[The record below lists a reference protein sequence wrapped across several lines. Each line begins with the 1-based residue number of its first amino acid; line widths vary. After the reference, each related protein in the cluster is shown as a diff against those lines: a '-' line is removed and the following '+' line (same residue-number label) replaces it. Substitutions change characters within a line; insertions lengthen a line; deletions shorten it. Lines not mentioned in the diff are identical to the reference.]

1 MHLPWRGAL
10 VVAAAGLFAVA
21 APLAAKTRPA
31 KSAPAMV
38 EVTIN
43 NLAYAPPT
51 ITAHVGDKVEWVNN
65 DIFLHSAT
73 TPDFDVVV
81 KPGASGRVLLLKP
94 GVINYICRYHPG
106 MKGQI
111 VVQK

>member
-1 MHLPWRGAL
+1 MLA
-10 VVAAAGLFAVA
+10 AAAGLCVVA
-21 APLAAKTRPA
+21 APLAAKTRPGKHEKTPTGKLLVVSMA
-31 KSAPAMV
+31 
-38 EVTIN
+38 
-43 NLAYAPPT
+43 NLAFVPAT
-51 ITAHVGDKVEWVNN
+51 ITAHVGDRVAWVNN

-73 TPDFDVVV
+73 TRDFDVSL
-81 KPGASGRVLLLKP
+81 KPGASAGVRLLKP